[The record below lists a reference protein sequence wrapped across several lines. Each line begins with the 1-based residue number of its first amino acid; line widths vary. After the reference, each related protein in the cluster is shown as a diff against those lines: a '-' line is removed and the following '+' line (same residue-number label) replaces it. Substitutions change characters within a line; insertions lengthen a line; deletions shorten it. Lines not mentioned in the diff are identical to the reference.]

1 MQPLLLSI
9 IPDMAAEIG
18 DKSQFLIFLL
28 ALRLRKPVPVILG
41 MVVATAATH
50 GLAGAFGV
58 WVASALDPTLLRL
71 GMGALFVAIGVWTM
85 FPRME
90 GKFTIVTGGSA
101 FMTSALSY
109 FVAETGGKTYLMTAA
124 ISAQTGSWTAVVIG
138 TIIGEIVI
146 NAPLVMLGGRI
157 AQRLETRRI
166 DFSWLYRA
174 AGVTLAAMGTA
185 ELFGSR
191 IF

>member
-1 MQPLLLSI
+1 MHALVLSI
-9 IPDMAAEIG
+9 IPDMAAEVG

-41 MVVATAATH
+41 MLVATAATH

-58 WVASALDPTLLRL
+58 WVASELDPVLLRVAT
-71 GMGALFVAIGVWTM
+71 GALFVAIGIWTM
-85 FPRME
+85 FPRVE

-146 NAPLVMLGGRI
+146 NAPLVILGGRI

-166 DFSWLYRA
+166 DFRWLYHV
-174 AGVTLAAMGTA
+174 AGVALAAMGAA
-185 ELFGSR
+185 ELLGSS